1 MGERET
7 ADEFITQMTSDNI
20 SYEDRGE
27 ILERASS
34 SQTDDALAAIWAEL
48 SRVNRGTYGFRLF
61 FSELAV

>member
-1 MGERET
+1 VKFLGERET
-7 ADEFITQMTSDNI
+7 ADEFTTQMTSDNI

-48 SRVNRGTYGFRLF
+48 SRVNRGT
-61 FSELAV
+61 